1 MGTKL
6 TPEEIRERQRK
17 RDAQFPSLTPE
28 EIAEIDNANA
38 AAEEISH
45 GGHTNRR
52 CLVCSGPLILEEVG
66 SSYLVHCQR
75 EKRVILAARG
85 I

>member
-6 TPEEIRERQRK
+6 TPDEIRERQR
-17 RDAQFPSLTPE
+17 RRAARVPPPTPE
-28 EIAEIDNANA
+28 EVAEIDNANA
-38 AAEEISH
+38 AAEEI
-45 GGHTNRR
+45 GRDGHTTRR

-66 SSYLVHCQR
+66 TSYLVHCQN
-75 EKRVILAARG
+75 EKRVILTMRG